1 MMEFLQGYFETALW
15 ALVVSCIVVKLV
27 LSAVDSDGTKGVRE
41 IDAESSGIAE
51 VVDEDEDEG
60 EVIVGKVEMVVQC
73 GDERDGSW
81 TGGESGNL
89 GVFEVGASKIDALC
103 GVEEKHVLGD
113 VKVVREELVGASK
126 VDGLCG
132 VEGKHVLGDVKV
144 VREEFVGASKVD
156 ALCGVE
162 GKHVLGDV
170 KVVGEEFKSE
180 EVGKKNV
187 VGTNLPTDDTA
198 SGHIEGGFRQEDEK
212 DEGLSDDDWEGIE
225 RSDLEIRFAKAIN
238 FVECGNNDALSNL
251 GSELQMQLYAL
262 QKTAME
268 GPCYKPQPMA
278 FKVSAR
284 AKWNAWQRMG
294 SMSSEAAM
302 EQYIKLL
309 SDTVP
314 SWIRCS
320 STESCVDSSSATGKT
335 CDPDFNAS
343 SPDIQSDC
351 TFVPMKSTLFLF

>member
-15 ALVVSCIVVKLV
+15 ALVVSCIIVKLV

-41 IDAESSGIAE
+41 IDAESSGIVK
-51 VVDEDEDEG
+51 VVDEDEG
-60 EVIVGKVEMVVQC
+60 EVIVGKVEMVEQC

-81 TGGESGNL
+81 TGGESRNL

-126 VDGLCG
+126 VD
-132 VEGKHVLGDVKV
+132 
-144 VREEFVGASKVD
+144 

-162 GKHVLGDV
+162 EKHVFGDV

-187 VGTNLPTDDTA
+187 VGTNLPRDDTA

-212 DEGLSDDDWEGIE
+212 DEGLSDDDDWEGIE

-251 GSELQMQLYAL
+251 GSKLQMQLYAL

-335 CDPDFNAS
+335 RDPDFNAS

-351 TFVPMKSTLFLF
+351 TFVPMKSNLNRNFLSEEQNLLAQHKRLKSDRN

>member
-15 ALVVSCIVVKLV
+15 ALVVSCIIVKLV

-41 IDAESSGIAE
+41 IDAESSGIVK
-51 VVDEDEDEG
+51 VVDEDEG
-60 EVIVGKVEMVVQC
+60 EVIVGKVEMVEQC
-73 GDERDGSW
+73 GDGRDGSW
-81 TGGESGNL
+81 TGEESRNL

-126 VDGLCG
+126 VDALCG

-144 VREEFVGASKVD
+144 VREE
-156 ALCGVE
+156 LE
-162 GKHVLGDV
+162 
-170 KVVGEEFKSE
+170 SE
-180 EVGKKNV
+180 E
-187 VGTNLPTDDTA
+187 
-198 SGHIEGGFRQEDEK
+198 
-212 DEGLSDDDWEGIE
+212 
-225 RSDLEIRFAKAIN
+225 AIN

-320 STESCVDSSSATGKT
+320 STESCVDSSSATGQT
-335 CDPDFNAS
+335 RDPDFNAS

-351 TFVPMKSTLFLF
+351 TFVPMKSTLFLC

>member
-15 ALVVSCIVVKLV
+15 ALVVSCIIVKLV

-51 VVDEDEDEG
+51 VVDEDEG
-60 EVIVGKVEMVVQC
+60 EVIVGKVEMVEQC

-81 TGGESGNL
+81 TGGESRNL
-89 GVFEVGASKIDALC
+89 GVFEVGASKIDAFC

-126 VDGLCG
+126 VDALCG
-132 VEGKHVLGDVKV
+132 VEGKDVLGDVKV
-144 VREEFVGASKVD
+144 VREE
-156 ALCGVE
+156 LE
-162 GKHVLGDV
+162 
-170 KVVGEEFKSE
+170 SE
-180 EVGKKNV
+180 
-187 VGTNLPTDDTA
+187 
-198 SGHIEGGFRQEDEK
+198 
-212 DEGLSDDDWEGIE
+212 
-225 RSDLEIRFAKAIN
+225 
-238 FVECGNNDALSNL
+238 ECGNNDALSNL

-320 STESCVDSSSATGKT
+320 STESCVDSSSATGQT
-335 CDPDFNAS
+335 RDPDFNAS

-351 TFVPMKSTLFLF
+351 TFVPMKSTLFLC

>member
-15 ALVVSCIVVKLV
+15 ALVVSCIIVKLV

-60 EVIVGKVEMVVQC
+60 EVIVGKVEMVEQC

-81 TGGESGNL
+81 TGGESRNL
-89 GVFEVGASKIDALC
+89 GVFEVGASKIDAFC
-103 GVEEKHVLGD
+103 GVEE
-113 VKVVREELVGASK
+113 
-126 VDGLCG
+126 
-132 VEGKHVLGDVKV
+132 KHVLGDVKV

-320 STESCVDSSSATGKT
+320 STESCVDSSSATGQT
-335 CDPDFNAS
+335 RDPDFNAS
-343 SPDIQSDC
+343 SPDIQSEC
-351 TFVPMKSTLFLF
+351 TFVPMKSTLFLC

>member
-15 ALVVSCIVVKLV
+15 ALVVSCIIVKLV

-51 VVDEDEDEG
+51 VVDEDEDEDEG
-60 EVIVGKVEMVVQC
+60 EVIVGKVEMVEQC

-81 TGGESGNL
+81 TGGESRNL
-89 GVFEVGASKIDALC
+89 GVFEVGASKIDAFC

-126 VDGLCG
+126 VDALCG
-132 VEGKHVLGDVKV
+132 VEEKHVFGDVKV
-144 VREEFVGASKVD
+144 VR
-156 ALCGVE
+156 VE
-162 GKHVLGDV
+162 L
-170 KVVGEEFKSE
+170 ESE
-180 EVGKKNV
+180 EVGKKMES
-187 VGTNLPTDDTA
+187 NLPRDDA
-198 SGHIEGGFRQEDEK
+198 VIEGGFRQEDEKEMRVK

-225 RSDLEIRFAKAIN
+225 RSDLEILFAKAIN

-320 STESCVDSSSATGKT
+320 STESCVDNSSATGKT
-335 CDPDFNAS
+335 RDPDFNAS